1 MPYVLGIDIGNTWT
15 CAAIR
20 IRGDQQWSEPQ
31 PVPLG
36 AHSPAAASVLF
47 LDHDGYLLTGDLAVQ
62 AGAAK
67 PERLITGFHE
77 RIGDDVP
84 VIVSG
89 EPFSP
94 QSLTAVVV
102 GWIVDRV
109 TSDQGGPAV
118 SVVLTHPAD
127 WGPYRCGLLL
137 GALRDADLTQVTI
150 TPGPMAA
157 PAAATLACRQ
167 LADAGEAAVETTLIP
182 KVEITHRVTERPAR
196 PPVEITPFPVPAKSP
211 ASKLFTGYRRRLAP
225 AVIVVAVT
233 GMLLSFEGQVTTANA
248 PPPSHGSAAPQ
259 TACNGGPRC

>member
-20 IRGDQQWSEPQ
+20 IRGDQQWREPQ

-47 LDHDGYLLTGDLAVQ
+47 LDDDGYLLTGDLAVQ

-84 VIVSG
+84 MIVSG

-94 QSLTAVVV
+94 QSLTAVLV

-109 TSDQGGPAV
+109 TSDQGGPAE

-137 GALRDADLTQVTI
+137 DALRDADLAQVTI

-157 PAAATLACRQ
+157 PAAAT
-167 LADAGEAAVETTLIP
+167 
-182 KVEITHRVTERPAR
+182 
-196 PPVEITPFPVPAKSP
+196 KSP
-211 ASKLFTGYRRRLAP
+211 ASKLLTGYRRRLAP
-225 AVIVVAVT
+225 AAVIIVAVT
-233 GMLLSFEGQVTTANA
+233 GMLLSFEGQVTTASA

-259 TACNGGPRC
+259 TACNGRPRC